1 MKKLTSI
8 DLVISVS
15 VTTCGLIFKMT
26 KEMIGLSTIDTIVML
41 RLNKVKTLF
50 WDNLLWMQKVVFLI
64 AYLSLKVV
72 FLTGSI
78 IING

>member
-1 MKKLTSI
+1 MFLILMKKLTSI

-50 WDNLLWMQKVVFLI
+50 
-64 AYLSLKVV
+64 
-72 FLTGSI
+72 
-78 IING
+78 